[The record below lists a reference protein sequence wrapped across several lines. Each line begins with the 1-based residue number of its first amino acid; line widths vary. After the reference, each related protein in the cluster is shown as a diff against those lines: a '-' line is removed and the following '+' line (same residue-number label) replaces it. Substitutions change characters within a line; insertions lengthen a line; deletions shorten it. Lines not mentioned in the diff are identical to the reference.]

1 MSLDREMQYR
11 IKVYEANKTERHI
24 TCLREKTEGSISLHK
39 RYFVAY
45 RGRIKYLKN
54 GLVA

>member
-11 IKVYEANKTERHI
+11 IEVYEANKIETHV
-24 TCLREKTEGSISLHK
+24 CLKTKTEGSISLHK

-45 RGRIKYLKN
+45 RGCIKYLTN
-54 GLVA
+54 GLVV